1 MNRLTTFT
9 PDTATPAFR
18 AIAPG
23 SIGPVPAS
31 IAPAGPVPA
40 SIAIVTDAWHPQ
52 TNGVVRTLST
62 TCDTL
67 RAWGH
72 EVTVIS
78 PEGYP
83 SMPAPTYPE
92 IRLALTAP
100 GAVGRQLAKI
110 APEAVHIATEG
121 PLGFA
126 ARRYCLSR
134 KVPFTTAYHTQF
146 PDYLARRTGLPAS
159 AFWPYIRW
167 FHRPA
172 KAIMVATETIRAQ
185 LRDQGLTQ
193 LSNWSR
199 GVDLT
204 CFSPHA
210 PAPPEYAGLQG
221 PILLYVGRIAV
232 EKNIEAFLACP
243 YPGTKVVVGDGP
255 ARAALAA
262 KFPDALFL
270 GKRTGTDL
278 AGCYAGADVFV
289 FPSRTDTFGLVM
301 IEALACGT
309 PVAAFPVAGPLDI
322 VTDDVGAL
330 SEDLTRAI
338 DAARYCD
345 RGRCTTY
352 GASFSWEAAT
362 RQFLS
367 GLVALEEEEAVSL
380 QAIPAF

>member
-1 MNRLTTFT
+1 MNRLTTIL
-9 PDTATPAFR
+9 PQSA
-18 AIAPG
+18 AP
-23 SIGPVPAS
+23 VA
-31 IAPAGPVPA
+31 AMAPA

-62 TCDTL
+62 TCEVL
-67 RAWGH
+67 RGWGH
-72 EVTVIS
+72 QVTVIS

-83 SMPAPTYPE
+83 SIPAPTYPE
-92 IRLALTAP
+92 IRLALTVP
-100 GAVGRQLAKI
+100 GTVGRRLARI

-121 PLGFA
+121 PLGLA
-126 ARRYCLSR
+126 ARRYCLRR

-146 PDYLARRTGLPAS
+146 PDYLARRTGLPART
-159 AFWPYIRW
+159 FWPYIRW

-172 KAIMVATETIRAQ
+172 EAIMVATETIRAQ
-185 LRDQGLTQ
+185 LREQGLTQ
-193 LSNWSR
+193 LTHWSR
-199 GVDLT
+199 GVDLA
-204 CFSPHA
+204 CFSPD
-210 PAPPEYAGLQG
+210 APPPGEYAGLPG
-221 PILLYVGRIAV
+221 PILLYVGRVAV

-255 ARAALAA
+255 A
-262 KFPDALFL
+262 FL
-270 GKRTGTDL
+270 GKQTGAAL

-309 PVAAFPVAGPLDI
+309 PVAAFPVPGPLDI
-322 VTDDVGAL
+322 VTDTVGAM

-345 RGRCTTY
+345 RAACAAY

-362 RQFLS
+362 RQFLA
-367 GLVALEEEEAVSL
+367 GLVALEEEQAVSL